1 MPFLAGLTNQSNL
14 VLFKGAVASILE
26 PESRLVQA
34 YTTRTNQECPPSDTP
49 VERLKRAF
57 QEFTDSIEA

>member
-1 MPFLAGLTNQSNL
+1 M
-14 VLFKGAVASILE
+14 LFKGAVASILDPE
-26 PESRLVQA
+26 PRLIQA